1 MKSSIALYIP
11 PNSLSTS
18 ISQNYGEVQGGTTM
32 ATTTAGM
39 GKLQDIISGEG
50 GYGWSSLTDAMDL
63 GGAALDGAGD
73 LIKGAMTK
81 QQKIEAA
88 KQRIAELERL
98 IKYWQ
103 K

>member
-1 MKSSIALYIP
+1 MFDKKIHKAKERMYQMNDVSR
-11 PNSLSTS
+11 
-18 ISQNYGEVQGGTTM
+18 
-32 ATTTAGM
+32 
-39 GKLQDIISGEG
+39 
-50 GYGWSSLTDAMDL
+50 
-63 GGAALDGAGD
+63 
-73 LIKGAMTK
+73 